1 MNFRRIWDQYKGR
14 IIFSILGLIIGVL
27 FLTIGFW
34 RTIFLLFITLLG
46 YFIGVVLDK
55 RLLETFWEKVR
66 EIFFMRRF

>member
-14 IIFSILGLIIGVL
+14 IIFSTLGLIIGIL

-34 RTIFLLFITLLG
+34 RTVFLLFITLLG

-55 RLLETFWEKVR
+55 RLLEIFWEKAR

>member
-1 MNFRRIWDQYKGR
+1 MNFRKIWDQYKGR
-14 IIFSILGLIIGVL
+14 IIFSILGLIIGIL

-34 RTIFLLFITLLG
+34 RTIFLLFVTLLG

-55 RLLETFWEKVR
+55 RLLETFWGKIR